1 MEDFIFSLMYE
12 TKIEKRGEE
21 KMNINKQI
29 REFEERINKLIHV
42 NLHTKT
48 IEIDNRRIDIEV
60 KIEKINIGFSRLI
73 SFDELKNLD
82 KLEEKIK
89 NQIKRIILLYYGF

>member
-29 REFEERINKLIHV
+29 KELEERINKLIHIE
-42 NLHTKT
+42 LHTKT

-73 SFDELKNLD
+73 SFDELRDLD
-82 KLEEKIK
+82 KIEEKIK

>member
-82 KLEEKIK
+82 KLEVKIK
-89 NQIKRIILLYYGF
+89 NQIKSIILLYYGF